1 MHAKCRQEC
10 ASTFRLM
17 TSAQRYSNLGAAII
31 PFLAVIA
38 AGILSW
44 NSLLHWSDL
53 AIFAVM
59 YVVVGV
65 GVTVGFHRLL
75 THRAFATYKPVAYAL
90 AIAGSMAVQGP
101 VIGWVADHRKHHAHT
116 DEEGDPHSPHVGH
129 GTGVLGSIRG
139 LWWAHLGWILDR
151 HGQADPR
158 RYARDLREDAGMRR
172 ISAAFPFIVAAGLML
187 PFVAG
192 FVIAG
197 TLAGA
202 ATALL
207 WGGFVRVFILHHV
220 TWSVNSVCHF
230 FGRRRFDT
238 DDESTNV
245 TWVALLSFGEGWHHN
260 HHAFPR
266 SAKHGLRWYEPDVSG
281 WIIRALERV
290 GLAWNVVTITPER
303 QQARLQT
310 TSA

>member
-1 MHAKCRQEC
+1 
-10 ASTFRLM
+10 M
-17 TSAQRYSNLGAAII
+17 TRAQRYSNLGAAII

-59 YVVVGV
+59 YVVVGL
-65 GVTVGFHRLL
+65 GVTIGFHRLL
-75 THRAFATYKPVAYAL
+75 THRSFATYKPIGYAL
-90 AIAGSMAVQGP
+90 AVAGSMAVQGP
-101 VIGWVADHRKHHAHT
+101 VICWVADHRKHHAHT

-129 GTGVLGSIRG
+129 GTGVVGSIKG
-139 LWWAHLGWILDR
+139 LWWAHLGWLLDR

-172 ISAAFPFIVAAGLML
+172 ISAAFPFIVVAGLLL
-187 PFVAG
+187 PFAAG
-192 FVIAG
+192 FVITG

-230 FGRRRFDT
+230 FGRRRFAT
-238 DDESTNV
+238 EDESTNV

-281 WIIRALERV
+281 WIIRTLERV